1 MATRLPAI
9 LERAATPDLANY
21 DPDAKIRSR
30 LRLSLIAVAILILGF
45 GSAMAFVPIGGAVV
59 GGGQVGVETRIKR
72 VAHPTGGIISA
83 IYVKNGDHVK
93 KGDILMRLD
102 DQVTGTQSQLSSLTV
117 DQLMAQRARLEAE
130 RLGSPSIAFPP
141 ELRARAATDAGARKA
156 MADEMKLF
164 AIRGSEQGG
173 IQAQLAARVAQ
184 YRKQINGYEA
194 QIDAL
199 QKQVALIEP
208 ERASVRELWEKNLVT
223 IGRLNQVERTSVD
236 LQGNIASLQA
246 QIAQTQARITEAN
259 EQILQQSDTR
269 RGEAGNQLAT
279 INGTLNQ
286 EQIRSVNATD
296 QFERSVIRAPYSG
309 IVDKIAFATIGDVV
323 KPAETIMEIVPDSDR
338 LLVEAMVSPADIDQV
353 QNAQKARI
361 RFTAF
366 SNTATPEIGGRVS
379 FVAPER
385 TTDPEMRQAYYSVRI
400 EVDQRDLAK
409 WPELKLRP
417 GMPAEIFIETGSRSM
432 LSYLTKPLRDQF
444 ARAFR
449 DG

>member
-9 LERAATPDLANY
+9 LEGAATPDLAHY

-59 GGGQVGVETRIKR
+59 GSGQVGVESRIKR

-83 IYVKNGDHVK
+83 IYVQNGDRVT

-130 RLGSPSIAFPP
+130 RLGSPNIVFPP
-141 ELRARAATDAGARKA
+141 ELRARAATDVGARKA
-156 MADEMKLF
+156 MTDEEKLF
-164 AIRGSEQGG
+164 RIRTSEQSG
-173 IQAQLAARVAQ
+173 IKAQLAARVSQ
-184 YRKQINGYEA
+184 YRKQIAGYEA

-199 QKQVALIEP
+199 QKQAALIEP

-246 QIAQTQARITEAN
+246 QIAQAQARITEAN

-269 RGEAGNQLAT
+269 RGEAGTQLAA

-296 QFERSVIRAPYSG
+296 MFERSVIRAPYSG
-309 IVDKIAFATIGDVV
+309 TVDKVAFATIGDVV
-323 KPAETIMEIVPDSDR
+323 KPAETIMEIVPDRDR

-353 QNAQKARI
+353 QNSQKARI

-366 SNTATPEIGGRVS
+366 SNTASPEIGGRVI

-385 TTDPEMRQAYYSVRI
+385 TTVPEMRQAYYAVRL
-400 EVDQRDLAK
+400 EVEQRDLAR
-409 WPELKLRP
+409 WPQLKLRP
-417 GMPAEIFIETGSRSM
+417 GMPAEIFIETNSRSM